1 MRYVSSSMC
10 GLFGLLRAP
19 GASHPERASDV
30 VVTLGTLAEERGT
43 DSAGLALLT
52 GLPAGRDAAPL
63 AGVADD
69 RGSDL
74 VHDGCHVVKGRGTFS
89 GVWRPGLLEELDGAP
104 VVLGHTRWATQ
115 GTPHSLDNASPLVIG
130 GAGAAGPHAARAAGI
145 VATHNGDIEAGAL
158 RARFAPPGATGGT
171 DSEPIFQILAGRTS
185 VPDVLA
191 VLTALVG
198 RAALA
203 WVDRGRPEIVHLARA
218 ACSPLSVAVDDEQNL
233 YWASNPKWF
242 RLAERHTS
250 VRFATIVMLR
260 EGTYLRLGPPYPG
273 ARPEVLTGA
282 GFTPTARAY
291 DLDDRVWTGFTPSD
305 AARDRA
311 TLRHRVAPLLPSTP
325 GGRTTTPPATVA

>member
-1 MRYVSSSMC
+1 MC

-19 GASHPERASDV
+19 AAVHPERASDV

-52 GLPAGRDAAPL
+52 GRPAGRDAAPL
-63 AGVADD
+63 SGTSDE
-69 RGSDL
+69 GSSDL
-74 VHDGCHVVKGRGTFS
+74 VHDGCRVVKGRGAFS
-89 GVWRPGLLEELDGAP
+89 GVWRHDLLPELDAAP

-115 GTPHSLDNASPLVIG
+115 GTPRSLDNACPLVVG
-130 GAGAAGPHAARAAGI
+130 GASAAGPNAARAAGI
-145 VATHNGDIEAGAL
+145 VATHNGDIEAAAL
-158 RARFAPPGATGGT
+158 RNRFAPPAATGGT
-171 DSEPIFQILAGRTS
+171 DSEPIFQVLAGHAS

-203 WVDRGRPEIVHLARA
+203 WADRARPETVHLARA
-218 ACSPLSVAVDDEQNL
+218 GLSPLTVAVDDEQNL

-250 VRFATIVMLR
+250 VRFVTAVMLR
-260 EGTYLRLGPPYPG
+260 EGTYLRLGPPRPG
-273 ARPEVLTGA
+273 AAPEVLTGA
-282 GFTPTARAY
+282 GFTPTARVH

-305 AARDRA
+305 AALDRA
-311 TLRHRVAPLLPSTP
+311 TLRHRVAPLLNEP
-325 GGRTTTPPATVA
+325 TPPTPVA

>member
-1 MRYVSSSMC
+1 MC

-19 GASHPERASDV
+19 DAVHPERASDV

-52 GLPAGRDAAPL
+52 GRPAGRDAAAL
-63 AGVADD
+63 SGVADD

-74 VHDGCHVVKGRGTFS
+74 VHDGCRVIKGRGTFS
-89 GVWRPGLLEELDGAP
+89 AVWRPALLDALDAAP
-104 VVLGHTRWATQ
+104 AVLGHTRWATQ
-115 GTPHSLDNASPLVIG
+115 GTPHSLANASPLVIG
-130 GAGAAGPHAARAAGI
+130 GADAVGPHAARAAGI
-145 VATHNGDIEAGAL
+145 VATHNGDIEAAAF
-158 RARFAPPGATGGT
+158 RARFAPPDAAGGT
-171 DSEPIFQILAGRTS
+171 DSEPVFQVLAGQAS

-203 WVDRGRPEIVHLARA
+203 WVDRARPEIVHLARA

-260 EGTYLRLGPPYPG
+260 EGTYLRLGPPSPG
-273 ARPEVLTGA
+273 ARPEVLSGA
-282 GFTPTARAY
+282 GFLPTARAY
-291 DLDDRVWTGFTPSD
+291 DVDDRVWTGFTPSD
-305 AARDRA
+305 ATRDRDG
-311 TLRHRVAPLLPSTP
+311 LRHRVAPLLPSAP
-325 GGRTTTPPATVA
+325 GGHTPTTPVTVV

>member
-19 GASHPERASDV
+19 AASHPERASDV

-52 GLPAGRDAAPL
+52 GRPAGRDAGPL
-63 AGVADD
+63 SGVAGE
-69 RGSDL
+69 RASDL
-74 VHDGCHVVKGRGTFS
+74 LHDGCRVVKGRGAFS
-89 GVWRPGLLEELDGAP
+89 GVWRHDLLPELDAAP

-115 GTPHSLDNASPLVIG
+115 GTPHALANASPLVVG
-130 GAGAAGPHAARAAGI
+130 GAAAAGPHASRAAGI

-158 RARFAPPGATGGT
+158 RARFAPPTASGGT
-171 DSEPIFQILAGRTS
+171 DSEPLFQVLAGHTS
-185 VPDVLA
+185 VPDIVA

-203 WVDRGRPEIVHLARA
+203 WVDRARPGTVHLARA
-218 ACSPLSVAVDDEQNL
+218 ALSPLSVALDVEGNL

-250 VRFATIVMLR
+250 VRFASIVMLR
-260 EGTYLRLGPPYPG
+260 EGTYLRLGPPRPG
-273 ARPEVLTGA
+273 AAPEVLGGA
-282 GFTPTARAY
+282 GFVPTGRAF
-291 DLDDRVWTGFTPSD
+291 DLDGRVWTGFTPSD
-305 AARDRA
+305 EARDRA
-311 TLRHRVAPLLPSTP
+311 VLRHRVAPLRPS
-325 GGRTTTPPATVA
+325 GDRSATPPATVA